1 MARAVTSLLYE
12 QDLKRQLGLISSEVD
27 APVPASATDEARAA
41 VRGRFSVLPL
51 RDGLYLH
58 MSDTVQV
65 RDHVSSRI
73 LHEGLKLALVIDGQV
88 DMTYGPHRFLLGPGW
103 GAEQGPSAQAAA
115 VNLRQSVLCVRRGR
129 AGRKARAISLT
140 LEPSWIGDA
149 SISGGDDWST
159 VRHFLETHLATC
171 VWQPS
176 GRICALAGQMLCTNV
191 YDDPMQRLYLESRA
205 IEIVSEA
212 FQQIAG
218 TGRAVAHEGMPVRE
232 QRRLLSIREW
242 LDSGEADQLSVSEI
256 ARRFGMSAST
266 LQRYFRQAYGQTVF
280 EYLRRCRMA
289 RARKALENES
299 VSVAQ
304 AATIA
309 GYASPTNFAT
319 AMRRLYGLSPARMR
333 SRV

>member
-12 QDLKRQLGLISSEVD
+12 QDLKRQLGLISSEVE
-27 APVPASATDEARAA
+27 APASTPDEARAA

-51 RDGLYLH
+51 RAGLYLH

-73 LHEGLKLALVIDGQV
+73 LHEGLKLALVVEGQV
-88 DMTYGPHRFLLGPGW
+88 DMTYGPHRFLLGPDWRG
-103 GAEQGPSAQAAA
+103 EQGPSAKAAA
-115 VNLRQSVLCVRRGR
+115 VNLRQSVLCVRRGK
-129 AGRKARAISLT
+129 AGRKARAVSLT
-140 LEPSWIGDA
+140 LEPSWIGDEG
-149 SISGGDDWST
+149 ISGTGDWPT
-159 VRHFLETHLATC
+159 VRRFLDTHLATC

-205 IEIVSEA
+205 IEIVGEA

-218 TGRAVAHEGMPVRE
+218 HGRAVANEGMPVRE
-232 QRRLLSIREW
+232 QRRLMNIREW
-242 LDSGEADQLSVSEI
+242 LDSGEADQLSVGEI

-280 EYLRRCRMA
+280 EYLRHCRMA

-304 AATIA
+304 AAAIA

-319 AMRRLYGLSPARMR
+319 AMRRLYGLNPARIR
-333 SRV
+333 ARI